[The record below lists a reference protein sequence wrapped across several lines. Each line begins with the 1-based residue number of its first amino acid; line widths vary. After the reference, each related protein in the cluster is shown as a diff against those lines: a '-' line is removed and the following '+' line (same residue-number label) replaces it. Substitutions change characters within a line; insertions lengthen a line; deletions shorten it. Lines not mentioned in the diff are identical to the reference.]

1 MKRFSVFGQLYVAL
15 LIVLII
21 PTSLIAFYATN
32 SIEKYSERYIAE
44 STLDNVESVSNTIE
58 VLLENYS
65 KSVIQFASGS
75 AYKNLRKIP
84 DYATLNSDYDMV
96 SIAWEAQSSLNK
108 IFAAEPIVESAFYI
122 GSEGDYVISTDRGI
136 CKLENY
142 HNLDW
147 LNKEIDQDKTGITGK
162 WIARTTTNSSSNVLE
177 PGDDHASVT
186 ILSYIYTVNPLITS
200 SKGTLVCNVY
210 MTNLSKLMN
219 SNKMKNGSCYILDQS
234 GNIICQP
241 DKTVITLG
249 KTNIEQAYSENVAA
263 ASQTDNYFYYDLDGM
278 RYLCA
283 YHKSDFNN
291 WTYMVIYNMDALM
304 SQSKSTALHAMLLI
318 FFVIS
323 LGTLVVFILSRHV
336 LKPFHKLLGSVRENA
351 EEDTGAPDHVRN
363 EAIYLNN
370 VFDKMKQQEKEVHKI
385 LEEKKSDAQ
394 RLHLKDILLGTFE
407 SKDIRQELKQCFP
420 YDHFMVI
427 LANADD
433 GGQLLRKCSSDER
446 MYYFMQIEEIM
457 SKSFSQEGYVAKAV
471 RLRSTTCALVL
482 NMKCYDQSKVSE
494 FIRETLEH
502 IKSEILPLFPNTMT
516 MGISGVH
523 SDLEDL
529 NVCTNEALTAVNHRI
544 ISGKDQIIFW
554 NEHMGTSKR
563 FYYSYT
569 VEKKI
574 VNCLKLNNTEAAI
587 EEIRHLREGVMAIEN
602 ISYDNVSLIYQQV
615 ISAIIR
621 TLAEEQV
628 NTSGIL
634 ENVSQAYRTIAEKD
648 TAEEME
654 AYIIEFL
661 HETQEVLQS
670 KDDEQEEEHVYARII
685 RFLEEHYKE
694 DIDFEEM
701 AKEMG
706 ISYSYMRRLVKEN
719 SGSSMAD
726 YVNRMRIHEAK
737 KLLHTTTLS
746 IAVIA
751 EEVGYHNVQSIN
763 RFFKKYEGASPNEI
777 RNMRKEIG

>member
-32 SIEKYSERYIAE
+32 SIEKYSESYIAE
-44 STLDNVESVSNTIE
+44 STLDNVESVSNTVE

-65 KSVIQFASGS
+65 KSVIQFASGR

-84 DYATLNSDYDMV
+84 DYATLNSDYEMV
-96 SIAWEAQSSLNK
+96 SIAWEAQNSLNK
-108 IFAAEPIVESAFYI
+108 IFAAEQIVQSAFYI

-147 LNKEIDQDKTGITGK
+147 LKQAVKDETGITGK
-162 WIARTTTNSSSNVLE
+162 WIVRTTTNSLSNDME
-177 PGDDHASVT
+177 PSDDNASVT
-186 ILSYIYTVNPLITS
+186 ILSYIYNVNPLITS

-219 SNKMKNGSCYILDQS
+219 SNKMKNGSCYVLDET
-234 GNIICQP
+234 GNVIGKP
-241 DKTVITLG
+241 DKTVITLDRRD
-249 KTNIEQAYSENVAA
+249 IEQAYDNHIAQN
-263 ASQTDNYFYYDLDGM
+263 SQTDSYFYYDNENV

-283 YHKSDFNN
+283 YRKSDFNG
-291 WTYMVIYNMDALM
+291 WTYLVIYNLDALM
-304 SQSKSTALHAMLLI
+304 SQSKNTTLHATLLI
-318 FFVIS
+318 IMVIT
-323 LGTLVVFILSRHV
+323 LGTLLVFLLSNYV
-336 LKPFHKLLGSVRENA
+336 LRPFRKLMGDVRESTVESEQGMN
-351 EEDTGAPDHVRN
+351 PVRN
-363 EAIYLNN
+363 EVIYLNN
-370 VFDKMKQQEKEVHKI
+370 VFDKMKQQEMEVHKI

-407 SKDIRQELKQCFP
+407 SKEIRQELKQCFP

-427 LANADD
+427 LANVDD
-433 GGQLLRKCSSDER
+433 GGQLLRKLSSDER
-446 MYYFMQIEEIM
+446 MYYFMQIEDM
-457 SKSFSQEGYVAKAV
+457 MNHSFQAEGYVAKAV

-482 NMKCYDQSKVSE
+482 NIRCYDQCKVSDY
-494 FIRETLEH
+494 IKETLEQ
-502 IKSEILPLFPNTMT
+502 IKKEIQLLFQNTMT
-516 MGISGVH
+516 MGVSGVH

-529 NVCTNEALTAVNHRI
+529 NECTTEALTAVNHRI
-544 ISGKDQIIFW
+544 ISGKNQIIFW

-574 VNCLKLNNTEAAI
+574 VNCLKLNNLDAAI
-587 EEIRHLREGVMAIEN
+587 EEIKHLRDGIMAIEN
-602 ISYDNVSLIYQQV
+602 ISYDNVSLIYQQI
-615 ISAIIR
+615 ISAIVR
-621 TLAEEQV
+621 TFVEEQID
-628 NTSGIL
+628 TSGVL
-634 ENVSQAYRTIAEKD
+634 ENASQAYRMIAEKD

-654 AYIIEFL
+654 NYIIDFL
-661 HETQEVLQS
+661 HDTRNVLGI
-670 KDDEQEEEHVYARII
+670 KEDDREEEHVYTKII
-685 RFLEEHYKE
+685 HFLEEHYKE
-694 DIDFEEM
+694 DIDFEGM

-737 KLLHTTTLS
+737 KLLHTTTLRV
-746 IAVIA
+746 AAIA
-751 EEVGYHNVQSIN
+751 ELVGYHNVQSIN

-777 RNMRKEIG
+777 RNLRKEIV